1 MVLPG
6 GGTRRAFHS
15 AASAVRIENMVT
27 IMEFGGMGVSNV
39 KLAATS
45 VLQMSECLAVM

>member
-6 GGTRRAFHS
+6 GGIERDSH
-15 AASAVRIENMVT
+15 AAAAVRIENTVT
-27 IMEFGGMGVSNV
+27 IMEFGGVDALSV

>member
-6 GGTRRAFHS
+6 GGTRRYSH
-15 AASAVRIENMVT
+15 AAAAVRIENTVT
-27 IMEFGGMGVSNV
+27 IIEFGVLDASYV
-39 KLAATS
+39 RLAATS

>member
-6 GGTRRAFHS
+6 GGIQRRSH
-15 AASAVRIENMVT
+15 AAAAVRIENTVT
-27 IMEFGGMGVSNV
+27 IMEFGGRNV
-39 KLAATS
+39 KNVVLAATS

>member
-6 GGTRRAFHS
+6 GGTRRDSH
-15 AASAVRIENMVT
+15 AAAAVRIKNMVT
-27 IMEFGGMGVSNV
+27 ITEFGGENASGVR
-39 KLAATS
+39 LAATS

>member
-6 GGTRRAFHS
+6 GGTRRLSH
-15 AASAVRIENMVT
+15 AAAAVRIENTVT
-27 IMEFGGMGVSNV
+27 IMEFGGVDASNV
-39 KLAATS
+39 ELAATS

>member
-6 GGTRRAFHS
+6 GGTRRRSH
-15 AASAVRIENMVT
+15 AAAAAVRIENTVT
-27 IMEFGGMGVSNV
+27 IMEFGGWDSSYV
-39 KLAATS
+39 KVTATS